1 MTVAE
6 VLRKKIMQTEHRS
19 RRPHRS
25 LWFMSSCP
33 PLHCAADAGTTPFC
47 SGCRQS
53 CFLSWCRFR
62 SVCLKK
68 KKKKMLEAAVGVFWL
83 MSKNVKL
90 VCWTSVTVTTFS
102 RTRTGHRQPDQDW
115 ICFDGQRWGNRDWLP
130 RDRPERLSRAL
141 IAFPMR
147 VDATFNWT
155 ELKAK
160 QSTLDWRNVQT
171 QKRSEFS
178 TCFECIQ
185 AGLPSTSEFF
195 SDVQRPQKQYRS
207 LGTGGGGGGGG
218 KGMRVEL
225 HLPFTQLLSRADCPC
240 RCSCVRRS
248 AGSSDL
254 LPQPVPLGQ
263 RLTCFSH
270 TSDTVKLQQ

>member
-1 MTVAE
+1 
-6 VLRKKIMQTEHRS
+6 
-19 RRPHRS
+19 
-25 LWFMSSCP
+25 
-33 PLHCAADAGTTPFC
+33 
-47 SGCRQS
+47 
-53 CFLSWCRFR
+53 
-62 SVCLKK
+62 
-68 KKKKMLEAAVGVFWL
+68 MLEAAVGVFWL

-195 SDVQRPQKQYRS
+195 SDVQRPQKPYRS
-207 LGTGGGGGGGG
+207 LGTGGGWGGGV
-218 KGMRVEL
+218 KVWEL
-225 HLPFTQLLSRADCPC
+225 SSTSRSHSSWAKQTAHVGVHVCVVRPAPRIFSLSQC
-240 RCSCVRRS
+240 RWAS
-248 AGSSDL
+248 G
-254 LPQPVPLGQ
+254 
-263 RLTCFSH
+263 
-270 TSDTVKLQQ
+270 